1 MSGFTAAGINT
12 TTVTTTQQA
21 PLGFELTVPDGDKG
35 LQTWI
40 YVQNKDSAELVVG
53 TVCGRVGSSLTY
65 QVLRCPTSET
75 TSRVIGCVQ
84 TAIPAESYGFILRKG
99 VGTVLIDTGV
109 SANAGLQVGDG
120 TAGRAD
126 ASGGALTHPTFG
138 FSLAAIG
145 TGETGNAHIN
155 CMG

>member
-40 YVQNKDSAELVVG
+40 YVQNKDSAELAVG

-84 TAIPAESYGFILRKG
+84 TAIPAESYGFIR
-99 VGTVLIDTGV
+99 VLARTLDFRL
-109 SANAGLQVGDG
+109 A
-120 TAGRAD
+120 TAPQD
-126 ASGGALTHPTFG
+126 AQMRLVAL
-138 FSLAAIG
+138 
-145 TGETGNAHIN
+145 
-155 CMG
+155 

>member
-1 MSGFTAAGINT
+1 MGFTAAGIT
-12 TTVTTTQQA
+12 TDTVTTDQQM
-21 PLGFELTVPDGDKG
+21 PLGFELTVPDGDNG
-35 LQTWI
+35 MQTWI
-40 YVQNKDSAELVVG
+40 YVQNKDSVELVVG

-65 QVLRCPTSET
+65 QVVRCPTSET
-75 TSRVIGCVQ
+75 TARVVGCVQ

-109 SANAGLQVGDG
+109 SANAGLQVGNG

-138 FSLAAIG
+138 LALASIS

-155 CMG
+155 CLG